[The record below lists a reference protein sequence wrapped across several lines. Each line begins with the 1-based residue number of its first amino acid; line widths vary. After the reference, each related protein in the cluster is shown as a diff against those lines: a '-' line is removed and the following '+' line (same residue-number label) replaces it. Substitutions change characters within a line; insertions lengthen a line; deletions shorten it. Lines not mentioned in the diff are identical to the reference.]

1 MGELENP
8 HLGRGAIMEL
18 YLWGGGWVGRLLSQ
32 LMTALFAAH
41 VDLDSLDAG
50 LCALSI
56 WTVSYP

>member
-18 YLWGGGWVGRLLSQ
+18 YLWGGRVGRPLSQ

-50 LCALSI
+50 LCALPI
-56 WTVSYP
+56 WTVNYP